1 MSKKNHNIILYIM
14 IISLYILTCI
24 CLFLAEKGYTTIAE
38 LIFSILL
45 ISGSILG
52 FVKKAIVFLPLRTSI
67 KTNYYGNQDKFMHIF
82 GYFMNGLT
90 LLFGVYL
97 LINILINNPSWSY

>member
-1 MSKKNHNIILYIM
+1 MH
-14 IISLYILTCI
+14 
-24 CLFLAEKGYTTIAE
+24 CLFLVEKGYTTIAE

-67 KTNYYGNQDKFMHIF
+67 EINYYGNQDKFMHIF
-82 GYFMNGLT
+82 RYFMNGLT
-90 LLFGVYL
+90 LLFKVYL